1 VKSLYQTLKEI
12 NDYTS
17 DKTQC
22 PKGHDF
28 SINKAND
35 TLATCLL
42 CAYAIRQKAFKVNE
56 KGKWQR
62 LWLKHCISQETNY
75 IFHVLKE
82 VDDKDNPISVN
93 REEDVR
99 KIIDEGLMKEDAPL
113 SQYILS
119 RNGVKYYKDVL
130 MDWFLKRYNWR
141 EALLLYSNKSKSLI
155 PKLGLTVII
164 ILNVLFF
171 LFLTGDVNLTPS
183 FHKGPP
189 FLFTEYQVTAGSSG
203 IKDIKDVIDS
213 VKTDIHLL
221 IAEGIS
227 FILLFLFGL
236 FSMFDYKTAKLL
248 FPRLFGA
255 IFIGLIPL
263 ITLDIAWMSPLRLNW
278 GQIGFISLLAFIMAF
293 LYLTVECRKIT
304 LLLTWWEAIKRTLL
318 ISLYGLLIS
327 IFLSLIACDII
338 AIHFIDYKSIFYPEG
353 FVGFFGIIY
362 PKVVVLFAF
371 ASFLLGIFI
380 QIFWEEETITQP
392 L

>member
-1 VKSLYQTLKEI
+1 
-12 NDYTS
+12 
-17 DKTQC
+17 
-22 PKGHDF
+22 
-28 SINKAND
+28 
-35 TLATCLL
+35 
-42 CAYAIRQKAFKVNE
+42 
-56 KGKWQR
+56 
-62 LWLKHCISQETNY
+62 
-75 IFHVLKE
+75 
-82 VDDKDNPISVN
+82 
-93 REEDVR
+93 
-99 KIIDEGLMKEDAPL
+99 MKEDAPL
-113 SQYILS
+113 FNYILS
-119 RNGVKYYKDVL
+119 RHGVKYYKDVL

-141 EALLLYSNKSKSLI
+141 EALLLYINKSKSLI
-155 PKLGLTVII
+155 PKLALTVII
-164 ILNVLFF
+164 VLNVMFFFF
-171 LFLTGDVNLTPS
+171 LIGDVNLTPS